1 MVDVRGMEPR
11 SEDVVFDEWIRQLKE
26 DVICGDYG
34 YEDGEFDVFP
44 EQWRPLF
51 DEGLRP
57 QEAFERALK
66 AFADNR

>member
-1 MVDVRGMEPR
+1 MGRRFRRFLAMAINYRVRPGMVDVRGMEPR

-44 EQWRPLF
+44 
-51 DEGLRP
+51 
-57 QEAFERALK
+57 
-66 AFADNR
+66 